1 MKKLIG
7 ILLICLAL
15 FLVGCEKNND
25 NNIEKPKIKT
35 DEEIVTQFLKQNEV
49 WEDTETLQ
57 TSFGFYNPG
66 FSFFDIDLDGSKEL
80 AVQYSGGT
88 MRNCTTKFYKLN
100 GNDVIEV
107 YPTNPELNISLAIG
121 NLKKYIDNSGKEFY
135 LNMITF
141 KTDAN
146 VYNTFIDELEIANG
160 TFDLINKFSYIETY
174 QDEENSAIIYFVGN
188 TEVTKEE
195 YDRELNTYL
204 RSFEKEEINFEFIN
218 YEDWKTYTDEQ
229 KKDAFLKAFNA

>member
-1 MKKLIG
+1 MKKLTW
-7 ILLICLAL
+7 ILIICFVLI
-15 FLVGCEKNND
+15 LVGCDKNDDVNYE
-25 NNIEKPKIKT
+25 NENIKT
-35 DEEIVTQFLKQNEV
+35 NEEIVIEYLKQNDI
-49 WEDTETLQ
+49 WEDTEILN

-66 FSFFDIDLDGSKEL
+66 FSFFDIDLDGTKEL

-100 GNDVIEV
+100 DNKVVEV
-107 YPTNPELNISLAIG
+107 YQTNPELNISIAIG
-121 NLKKYIDNSGKEFY
+121 NLKKYIDNSGREFY

-146 VYNTFIDELEIANG
+146 VYNTYIDELKILENS
-160 TFDLINKFSYIETY
+160 FNLINKFSYIETY
-174 QDEENSAIIYFVGN
+174 ESEDSSTITYFVAD

-195 YDRELNTYL
+195 YDRELNSYL
-204 RSFEKEEINFEFIN
+204 RSFEKEEITFEFIN

-229 KKDAFLKAFNA
+229 KKEALLKAFNA